1 MTGEERN
8 HIISEDYI
16 ELILDYRNNPQ
27 YLEAFP
33 GATVQVMNSMFAVV
47 HLPVE
52 QLNISRVGTFGY
64 TAIPNVFGLL
74 SEASVQASGIPELR
88 RIPVLN
94 LRGTGTLVAIIDTG
108 IDYTNPV
115 FILPDGTTKIRAI
128 WDQTIQSAD
137 RYPLNTGFGTEY
149 RSEEIN
155 RALASE
161 HPLEVVP
168 STDDNGHGTMMAAVA
183 AGNEVPTEGFY
194 GVAPDAGL
202 VVVKLRPA
210 KQNLKNFFSIP
221 EDVLCYQEDTI
232 MWGVQYCFQ
241 LSKELGRPMVICI
254 GLGSSQGAHEG
265 RAPLAVM
272 LNVLGDFPNI
282 AFVTAA
288 GNEGNSGRHYRGT
301 IDPKIGFNTMEL
313 IVGEEDK
320 GFSMEIWGDM
330 PGIYSIDIL
339 SPSGEFI
346 PRIAASLTLNR
357 IISFI
362 FEETIIYI
370 YYQTVEAETGDQL
383 ILLRFRNAAP
393 GTWRF
398 NVYSQTDLTGGFHSW
413 LPMGN
418 MISRNTYFAQPDI
431 YTTLLAPGAADVP
444 ITATAYNPIGGN
456 LYAGASR
463 GYTRNNMYKPD
474 LAAPGV
480 GYLAPNN
487 HKEFINYT
495 GTGVAAA
502 HTTGIAA
509 MLLEW
514 GSVRGNL
521 PGLNT
526 IEIKK
531 FLIRGARRSA
541 NLVYPNRD
549 WGYGILDVFNA
560 FNILRREE

>member
-1 MTGEERN
+1 MTEEERN
-8 HIISEDYI
+8 RIISEDYT

-33 GATVQVMNSMFAVV
+33 GAMVQIINNMFAVV

-52 QLNISRVGTFGY
+52 QIEISRIGTFGY
-64 TAIPNVFGLL
+64 TAIPNVLGLV
-74 SEASVQASGIPELR
+74 SEVSVQASRIPELR
-88 RIPVLN
+88 RIPALN
-94 LRGTGTLVAIIDTG
+94 LRGEGTLVAIIDTG

-115 FILPDGTTKIRAI
+115 FLRPDGTTKITAI
-128 WDQTIQSAD
+128 WDQTIQSVD
-137 RYPLNTGFGTEY
+137 RFPYNTNFGTEY
-149 RSEEIN
+149 RAEEIN
-155 RALASE
+155 QALASAN
-161 HPLEVVP
+161 PLEVVP

-183 AGNEVPTEGFY
+183 AGNEVLDEGFA
-194 GVAPDAGL
+194 GVAPDAEL

-210 KQNLKNFFSIP
+210 KENLKNYLSIP

-232 MWGVQYCFQ
+232 MWGIQYCFL
-241 LSKELGRPMVICI
+241 LSRELGRPMVICI
-254 GLGSSQGAHEG
+254 GLGTSQGAHEG
-265 RAPLAVM
+265 RSPLAVM
-272 LNVLGDFPNI
+272 MNVLGDFPNI

-288 GNEGNSGRHYRGT
+288 GNEGNTGRHYRGN
-301 IDPKIGFNTMEL
+301 IDPQIGYNTMEL

-320 GFSMEIWGDM
+320 GFSMEIWGDL

-383 ILLRFRNAAP
+383 IFLRFRNAAP

-398 NVYSQTDLTGGFHSW
+398 NVYSQSDLAGGFHSW
-413 LPMGN
+413 LPMGD
-418 MISRNTYFAQPDI
+418 MISRNTYFAQPEI
-431 YTTLLAPGAADVP
+431 YTTLLSPGTVDVP

-463 GYTRNNMYKPD
+463 GYTRNNMFKPD

-480 GYLAPNN
+480 DYIAPNN
-487 HKEFINYT
+487 HMEFVSYT

-509 MLLEW
+509 MLMEW
-514 GSVRGNL
+514 GTVRGNR
-521 PGLNT
+521 PNLNT

-549 WGYGILDVFNA
+549 WGYGILDIYNMFD
-560 FNILRREE
+560 ILRQE